1 MKERLKELIKKQ
13 PLLVK
18 MYRIF
23 SFGAIFKSSLKKS
36 VKGTGNKL
44 NFDSAALFVKCK
56 LTIVGNNNEITI
68 ADTTMFINVNFIIH
82 GDNHK
87 IFISKGVRFD
97 EGGSLWMEDHHC
109 EIYLGEQGYYRNVHI
124 AVTEPYS
131 KLTVGKECGF
141 AYDVEIR
148 TGDSHSII
156 DLKTNKRINYAKNIT
171 IGDHVWVAPHVSIL
185 KGANIASNTV
195 IATRSLVAKSFQQE
209 NVILAGMPA
218 AIVKENIGW
227 SKWRIYDKE

>member
-1 MKERLKELIKKQ
+1 MKQKLKAFIKNQ

-18 MYRIF
+18 AYRVF
-23 SFGAIFKSSLKKS
+23 TTGSAFKPSITKL

-44 NFDSAALFVKCK
+44 AINSAALFVNCK
-56 LTIVGNNNEITI
+56 LKIEGNNNEITI
-68 ADTTMFINVNFIIH
+68 ADTTMFFNVSFVIF

-87 IFISKGVRFD
+87 INIAKGVRFD

-109 EIYLGEQGYYRNVHI
+109 EINLGEDGYYRNVDI

-131 KLTVGKECGF
+131 KVTVGKECGF
-141 AYDVEIR
+141 AYDVEIK

-156 DLKTNKRINYAKNIT
+156 DLATNKRINYAKNIT

-185 KGANIASNTV
+185 KGANIATNTV
-195 IATRSLVAKSFQQE
+195 VATRSLVTKSFTQE
-209 NVILAGMPA
+209 NIILAGTPA

-227 SKWRIYDKE
+227 SKWRIYDK